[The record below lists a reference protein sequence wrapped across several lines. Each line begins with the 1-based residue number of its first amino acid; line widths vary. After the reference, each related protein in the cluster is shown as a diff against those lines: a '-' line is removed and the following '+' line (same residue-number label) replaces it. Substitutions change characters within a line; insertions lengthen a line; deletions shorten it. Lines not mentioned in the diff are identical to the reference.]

1 MSEISSPQ
9 GIVNVQW
16 QEEKAADDQ
25 EQKRQDPPAS
35 KVAETYEENARAVS
49 DHITILGIPVEL
61 MTSQVQAMIG
71 GLVSETAFLKSKI
84 KRIERKSEGTEG
96 PLLEGA
102 HFLNAL
108 GQSLNQGPSAGSVSE
123 LVLVTVNTFEDI
135 RKSSGILAAN
145 TVLADVAAHIAESEL
160 PASPVGLVGGPMVG
174 ALLTYKEAEGLSAN
188 ASEETEPT
196 ATADHVRTIL
206 ESTSYTVS
214 GLDMDLSFRVAAARV
229 EPGQSALHAIG
240 QVDHVLRS

>member
-1 MSEISSPQ
+1 MSEITSPS
-9 GIVNVQW
+9 GVVNVQW
-16 QEEKAADDQ
+16 QEEKPADDQ
-25 EQKRQDPPAS
+25 DQKHHEPPAN
-35 KVAETYEENARAVS
+35 KVAESYEENARAIS

-84 KRIERKSEGTEG
+84 QRLERTTSESEV

-102 HFLNAL
+102 HFLSALENAL
-108 GQSLNQGPSAGSVSE
+108 RNGAPSGSISE

-145 TVLADVAAHIAESEL
+145 GVLADVATYIAESEL
-160 PASPVGLVGGPMVG
+160 QTSPVGLVGGPTIG
-174 ALLTYKEAEGLSAN
+174 ALLTSPEQVSDA
-188 ASEETEPT
+188 ETEENVLS
-196 ATADHVRTIL
+196 TADRVRAIV
-206 ESTSYTVS
+206 EGTSYSVS
-214 GLDMDLSFRVAAARV
+214 GLEMDLSFKVAAARV